1 MKESYSK
8 KDFINGQVIL
18 INKPYKWTSFD
29 VVKKIRYLLKNNFEL
44 KKIKVGHAGTLD
56 PLATGLII
64 ICTGKFTKQIS
75 TLINADKK
83 YEAEIRLGATT
94 PSFDL
99 ETKIDNEFEVEHI
112 TAEKVKKILKEEFNG
127 IISQIPPLYS
137 AKHING
143 VRAYKLARKGE
154 KIELEPIKIEILNIE
169 LQEFKLPLITLQ
181 VHCSKGTYI
190 RSLARDIG
198 IKLNSGAYLQNLKRV
213 AIGDYYITNAIL
225 LEEFEKRLKI

>member
-1 MKESYSK
+1 MKDFYSK
-8 KDFINGQVIL
+8 EDFINGQVIL

-29 VVKKIRYLLKNNFEL
+29 VVKKIRYLLKSKYEF

-64 ICTGKFTKQIS
+64 ICTGKFTKQIAA
-75 TLINADKK
+75 LIETDKK

-112 TAEKVKKILKEEFNG
+112 TAKKIKNILNDEFIG
-127 IISQIPPLYS
+127 IISQVPPLYS

-143 VRAYKLARKGE
+143 VRAYELARKGE
-154 KIELEPIKIEILNIE
+154 KIELKPNNIEIYNIE
-169 LQEFKLPLITLQ
+169 LQELKLPVMTLQ

-190 RSLARDIG
+190 RALARDLG

-213 AIGDYYITNAIL
+213 AIGNYNITSAIS